1 MEATL
6 LVFDANILID
16 ADKLQLG
23 PVLPRLP
30 VAKRV
35 TDMCWDQCR
44 SVQGIELGTGRYDL
58 QEVDTSEHLEAI
70 IGLPISQGCDI
81 PDRSA
86 LWLAERDKATLLTS
100 DGLLRKEAERRKCK
114 VQGMLGLIKQLW
126 KTGVITAVI
135 ALQRLHKLKET
146 GQGFR
151 IPVDRIDSLMT
162 EIQNTQ

>member
-1 MEATL
+1 MTEPI

-23 PVLPRLP
+23 AALPQLR
-30 VAKRV
+30 AIKRI
-35 TDMCWDQCR
+35 TDLCWNQCQ
-44 SVQGIELGTGRYDL
+44 SVRDISLGRDRYDL
-58 QEVDTSEHLEAI
+58 QEVDTSIHLNDI
-70 IGLPISQGCDI
+70 VGLPISQGCDI

-86 LWLAERDKATLLTS
+86 LWLAEREQATLLTS

-126 KTGVITAVI
+126 RTGVITAVI

-151 IPVDRIDSLMT
+151 IPVDKIDNLMT
-162 EIQNTQ
+162 EIQNA